1 MFRQA
6 LKFGGKTIMKLA
18 NKKAIQI
25 GTSLLGIGLY
35 QRYNVM
41 NEQKQNQSSNDA
53 NSQMK
58 NKNQQENNVQV
69 EEDAIYLNKQ
79 TYMSRLLG
87 NKHENYILIV
97 HAEDNYEDTNNSIKT
112 AKHIKKI
119 IKQQRG
125 DLKSNVDINV
135 YVVSRPTLE
144 EVKKLANRIMDFK
157 IFEREEDP
165 QPIEVYIKTVHSN
178 ESVYIKWRRESFYSE
193 YKSNKFVKKL
203 DRYLSLFDRFQ
214 NITDLQQLQI
224 QEQKLADILQ
234 KQYIKMNEP
243 VIIKCASLSNQ
254 QNSVAAKQQHKELKF
269 FKRLCFMSLERKL
282 IPLKSR
288 FVILENKEIMRQLNL
303 EDGQIYILR
312 NDMVQKLENSK
323 EISEVSDQ
331 KKKIVIN
338 DEFMYLK
345 NQRNLNG
352 KNEKLQYFSSLLEN
366 YQSYKQSNQQ
376 LIKSIE
382 TLSKETGK
390 AQNAQDLE
398 EMKEEAAF
406 VNFIMP
412 RITFLRDSKFGSIGK
427 LFRKITFQK
436 EKHVLSLN
444 LQNDDKTYN
453 NSRILTFKKIYE
465 QYKNEFT
472 FLLVD
477 TDELVD
483 LFPHMETNQPQFSI
497 FNFFNIDKSLSKV
510 GKYYKN
516 LIFPFEK
523 YFLRDT
529 ENFYEDFSTL
539 QKQID
544 QILLQQGK
552 QDYVVNQQ
560 DMIANINS
568 ETLDHLLKNS
578 IHPFLV
584 QIFDDSPQSRLS
596 QITLNQLE
604 LNRLSQ
610 EQNSQEAIYSNIKFY
625 RMNHLNQHPF
635 LKGRDE
641 PDQKGPLYLLVDP
654 STKRV
659 YLSPIKEQFS
669 KVISNDE
676 VINFL
681 QQCKNSEKNIQP
693 VEIANTNKNQADYT
707 LKENQDQSVF
717 SQPSLIQ
724 NDSNQILMQE
734 QRQQQYINQAIQIAS
749 QLQNNQI
756 LQSTISLEQ
765 DNNQIQLKS
774 NNPQDSN
781 EKKEIVSQTEQHQQH
796 QNQIANSIQ
805 ISLSE
810 TQSDMNK
817 NEIITQLQQQEDQ
830 QIKAQPK
837 DQQEINNDETT
848 QDLNIKGESSEK
860 TQINQDNLQSNST
873 TGQQNINQ
881 NDNGNTDTN
890 SNSTGLSDNKNS
902 EDKYNQ
908 E

>member
-6 LKFGGKTIMKLA
+6 FKFGGRAFMKLA

-25 GTSLLGIGLY
+25 GTSLIGIGLY

-41 NEQKQNQSSNDA
+41 NEQKQNLSSNDTNA
-53 NSQMK
+53 QMK
-58 NKNQQENNVQV
+58 NQSQQENKVKV

-79 TYMSRLLG
+79 TYMQNLLG

-97 HAEDNYEDTNNSIKT
+97 HAEDNYEDTNNSIKA

-119 IKQQRG
+119 IKQQRD

-144 EVKKLANRIMDFK
+144 EVKKLANRVMDFK

-214 NITDLQQLQI
+214 NTNNIDQLQQ
-224 QEQKLADILQ
+224 QEKILADILQ

-269 FKRLCFMSLERKL
+269 FKKLCFMSLERKL

-323 EISEVSDQ
+323 DISEVNDK

-345 NQRNLNG
+345 NERNLNG

-366 YQSYKQSNQQ
+366 YQGYKHSNQQ

-390 AQNAQDLE
+390 AQNAQELE

-412 RITFLRDSKFGSIGK
+412 RITFLRDAKFGSIGK

-453 NSRILTFKKIYE
+453 NSRILTFKKLYE

-483 LFPHMETNQPQFSI
+483 LFPHMESNQPQFSV

-510 GKYYKN
+510 GKYYKH

-523 YFLRDT
+523 YFLRDS

-539 QKQID
+539 QKQVD
-544 QILLQQGK
+544 QILLSQGK
-552 QDYVVNQQ
+552 QEYVVNQQ
-560 DMIANINS
+560 DMIQNINS
-568 ETLDHLLKNS
+568 ETLDHLLQNS

-596 QITLNQLE
+596 QLTLNQLE

-610 EQNSQEAIYSNIKFY
+610 EQNSQETTYSNIKFY
-625 RMNHLNQHPF
+625 RMSHLNQHPF

-641 PDQKGPLYLLVDP
+641 SDQKGPLYLLVDP

-676 VINFL
+676 AIQFL
-681 QQCKNSEKNIQP
+681 QQYKKSDKGAVKSEEKVNI
-693 VEIANTNKNQADYT
+693 NKQQADQI
-707 LKENQDQSVF
+707 ENKTNDQFVF
-717 SQPSLIQ
+717 SQPSQ
-724 NDSNQILMQE
+724 VQKNNNEILMQE
-734 QRQQQYINQAIQIAS
+734 QIQIQLTNQASQLAQ
-749 QLQNNQI
+749 QLQNNQV
-756 LQSTISLEQ
+756 LQNRIQLEQ
-765 DNNQIQLKS
+765 DNNQIQLKP
-774 NNPQDSN
+774 NNPQDQN
-781 EKKEIVSQTEQHQQH
+781 DKDVITQQAGQHLQD
-796 QNQIANSIQ
+796 QNQIAINNQINQQEIQ
-805 ISLSE
+805 IDNDSNNIQ
-810 TQSDMNK
+810 T
-817 NEIITQLQQQEDQ
+817 QQQQDQ
-830 QIKAQPK
+830 QIKSLEL
-837 DQQEINNDETT
+837 QQLTKAAETT
-848 QDLNIKGESSEK
+848 QDYIQSNEFSQ
-860 TQINQDNLQSNST
+860 TNQDNQQNNST
-873 TGQQNINQ
+873 VNQQNTNQ
-881 NDNGNTDTN
+881 NQNGNMNTDSNNTHESQNLN
-890 SNSTGLSDNKNS
+890 SQDGQ
-902 EDKYNQ
+902 NQ
-908 E
+908 Q

>member
-6 LKFGGKTIMKLA
+6 LKLGGRAFMKLA

-25 GTSLLGIGLY
+25 GTSLIGIGLY

-41 NEQKQNQSSNDA
+41 NEQRQNLSPNDTNA
-53 NSQMK
+53 QMK
-58 NKNQQENNVQV
+58 NQNQQENKVQV

-79 TYMSRLLG
+79 TYMSKLLG

-97 HAEDNYEDTNNSIKT
+97 HAEDNYEDTNNSIKA

-119 IKQQRG
+119 IKQQRD
-125 DLKSNVDINV
+125 DLKSDVNINV

-157 IFEREEDP
+157 IFEREEEP

-214 NITDLQQLQI
+214 NTTSIQQLQE
-224 QEQKLADILQ
+224 QEKILADILQ

-254 QNSVAAKQQHKELKF
+254 QNSVAAKQQLKELKF
-269 FKRLCFMSLERKL
+269 FKRLCFISLERKL

-288 FVILENKEIMRQLNL
+288 FVILQNKEIMRQLNL

-323 EISEVSDQ
+323 DISEVSDT
-331 KKKIVIN
+331 KKKIIIN

-345 NQRNLNG
+345 NDRNVNG

-366 YQSYKQSNQQ
+366 YQIYKQSNQQ

-390 AQNAQDLE
+390 AQNAQELE
-398 EMKEEAAF
+398 EMKEEAMF
-406 VNFIMP
+406 VNYIMP
-412 RITFLRDSKFGSIGK
+412 RITFLRDAKFSSIGK

-453 NSRILTFKKIYE
+453 NSRILTFKKLYE

-483 LFPHMETNQPQFSI
+483 LFPHMESNQPQFSV

-510 GKYYKN
+510 GKYYKH

-523 YFLRDT
+523 YFLRDAQ
-529 ENFYEDFSTL
+529 NFYEDFSTL

-552 QDYVVNQQ
+552 QEYVVNQQ

-568 ETLDHLLKNS
+568 ETLDHLLNNS

-596 QITLNQLE
+596 QFTLNQIE

-610 EQNSQEAIYSNIKFY
+610 EQNSQETIYSNIKFY

-641 PDQKGPLYLLVDP
+641 SDQKGPLYLLVDP

-669 KVISNDE
+669 KVISNEE
-676 VINFL
+676 VIQFL
-681 QQCKNSEKNIQP
+681 QQCKKSQKE
-693 VEIANTNKNQADYT
+693 VYSAEIANTNKFQADYIES
-707 LKENQDQSVF
+707 KSRDQSVL
-717 SQPSLIQ
+717 SQPTQIQ

-734 QRQQQYINQAIQIAS
+734 QKQQRQINQAFQIAS
-749 QLQNNQI
+749 QFQANQI
-756 LQSTISLEQ
+756 LQNRILLEQ
-765 DNNQIQLKS
+765 DNNQTQLKP
-774 NNPQDSN
+774 NNPQDLN
-781 EKKEIVSQTEQHQQH
+781 EQDAIAFQSGQHLQD
-796 QNQIANSIQ
+796 QNQTTNNNQ
-805 ISLSE
+805 INLSE
-810 TQSDMNK
+810 TQIENNYNNQNK
-817 NEIITQLQQQEDQ
+817 IFAQQQQDEIQSQKQQ
-830 QIKAQPK
+830 QIEQSNT
-837 DQQEINNDETT
+837 DQDQYKSDEFPEKMEINQE
-848 QDLNIKGESSEK
+848 
-860 TQINQDNLQSNST
+860 NQQANSIIS
-873 TGQQNINQ
+873 QQNINDS
-881 NDNGNTDTN
+881 NNINTN
-890 SNSTGLSDNKNS
+890 SYSTNLSKNLNS
-902 EDKYNQ
+902 EDEQKQ
-908 E
+908 Q